1 MKVTRKSNL
10 LAVATLVSAAAF
22 TSCNVN
28 DYIEDETNRP
38 VRFTASI
45 DNQAIASAPEA
56 RAAGSTWSNNDA
68 IGIFMVETGT
78 LDIAEN
84 ATNKQYT
91 TSSGNGSFTAATLA
105 DEIFYPMDGGSDV
118 NFIAYYPYRS
128 GATLT
133 TAANIEIA
141 TAQTA
146 ANQPT
151 YDLLW
156 SGSATDYNKTSSNVP
171 LTFQHKLSKIVMNVS
186 AHANVGASA
195 ADLSGMTVTIT
206 GMNTKNTINLATG
219 DLNTP
224 SEEADITPRTITAGS
239 QYDAIIIPGDY
250 AAGAVSVEF
259 TVNSETFTWNVGA
272 KSFASGS
279 EYTYDVTL
287 TRTGVVVTGTITPWT
302 SVTGGSVTAE

>member
-10 LAVATLVSAAAF
+10 LAVATLMSAAAF

-28 DYIEDETNRP
+28 DDIEDETNRP

-45 DNQAIASAPEA
+45 DNQAIAGAPGT
-56 RAAGSTWSNNDA
+56 RAAGSTWRNNDA

-78 LDIAEN
+78 TTIAEN
-84 ATNKQYT
+84 AVNKQYT

-105 DEIFYPMDGGSDV
+105 DEIFYPMDNSDV

-128 GATLT
+128 DATLT
-133 TAANIEIA
+133 TTANIEIA

-156 SGSATDYNKTSSNVP
+156 SGSATDYSKASTDDVA

-186 AHANVGASA
+186 AHANVGTT
-195 ADLSGMTVTIT
+195 DLSGMTVTIK

-219 DLNTP
+219 VLNTP
-224 SEEADITPRTITAGS
+224 SAVADITPRTITAGS
-239 QYDAIIIPGDY
+239 KYDAIIIPGDY
-250 AAGAVSVEF
+250 DAEDVSVEF
-259 TVNSETFTWNVGA
+259 TVNGETFTWNVDA
-272 KSFASGS
+272 KSFASGN

-287 TRTGVVVTGTITPWT
+287 TRTGVVVTGIITPWI
-302 SVTGGSVTAE
+302 SVPGGSVTAE